1 MQRCCSYPRATEVL
15 RNSWVDDVH
24 DVLLGSFVVHVD
36 LDLAS
41 YSRETHLKVK
51 YTAAFLSGHM
61 LPIQIYLIKLN
72 TIIKDFA

>member
-1 MQRCCSYPRATEVL
+1 MWMQRCCSYPRVTEVP

-41 YSRETHLKVK
+41 YSKGDPFE
-51 YTAAFLSGHM
+51 S
-61 LPIQIYLIKLN
+61 
-72 TIIKDFA
+72 